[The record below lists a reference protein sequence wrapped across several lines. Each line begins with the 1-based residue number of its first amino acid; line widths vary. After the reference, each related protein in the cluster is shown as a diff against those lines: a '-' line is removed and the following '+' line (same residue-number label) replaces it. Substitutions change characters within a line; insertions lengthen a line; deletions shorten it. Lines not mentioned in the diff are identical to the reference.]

1 MSSLEKQMIAM
12 INESRAREGLPSL
25 AANAKLREGA
35 LAHSQDMSAN
45 NFFSH
50 TSPTRGGFSTRLK
63 AINLQTAGAGENIA
77 LFGTITKADAALLG
91 SAPHRANI
99 MSKTYNSV
107 GIGIVWNKQKG
118 AYYITQWFAKL
129 G

>member
-1 MSSLEKQMIAM
+1 MIAM